1 MLDYGKLSK
10 IHVKNGCG
18 KNQFTIGKF
27 PKMSA
32 PDTHPPHHTFPGFF
46 PDSPC
51 IGEFFF
57 SYFNFSSGYFSKIGS
72 IKGDLKLFEIFE

>member
-46 PDSPC
+46 LT
-51 IGEFFF
+51 GV
-57 SYFNFSSGYFSKIGS
+57 
-72 IKGDLKLFEIFE
+72 

>member
-46 PDSPC
+46 PDSPLE
-51 IGEFFF
+51 G
-57 SYFNFSSGYFSKIGS
+57 GK
-72 IKGDLKLFEIFE
+72 IKGTKIEGGLANFEGIR

>member
-46 PDSPC
+46 PAPPPLITRAYSLLS
-51 IGEFFF
+51 F
-57 SYFNFSSGYFSKIGS
+57 SG
-72 IKGDLKLFEIFE
+72 

>member
-32 PDTHPPHHTFPGFF
+32 PDTHPPHHKGKRHTFYP
-46 PDSPC
+46 
-51 IGEFFF
+51 
-57 SYFNFSSGYFSKIGS
+57 KILLAS
-72 IKGDLKLFEIFE
+72 

>member
-46 PDSPC
+46 PDSPW
-51 IGEFFF
+51 
-57 SYFNFSSGYFSKIGS
+57 
-72 IKGDLKLFEIFE
+72 

>member
-46 PDSPC
+46 PDPPWVF
-51 IGEFFF
+51 G
-57 SYFNFSSGYFSKIGS
+57 NFLG
-72 IKGDLKLFEIFE
+72 IFQKSAGNFL

>member
-46 PDSPC
+46 PDSPLAYYQF
-51 IGEFFF
+51 ITNKLQ
-57 SYFNFSSGYFSKIGS
+57 SPQSPTYNHNYS
-72 IKGDLKLFEIFE
+72 IA